1 MHGAGLCPPACPSHP
16 LRPYSSELGCLCLL
30 PQTDRV
36 FLWPL
41 ACPGSFPQRG
51 LEGPGQRV
59 SPWPPEK
66 TADWGLPQEACG
78 PRAQPPGNKALFQG
92 CHGSVRG
99 CGGTLS
105 RAGPARRRGAQLYLE
120 PFELTFNVHFQTGE
134 HGLVLACQVLE
145 SAETTAT
152 ATPSAQSPAPA
163 SLAQLPPAQGQGWV
177 RYREENSSKS
187 DRRSQMRRPV
197 RAALDE

>member
-66 TADWGLPQEACG
+66 TADWGLPQEAWG
-78 PRAQPPGNKALFQG
+78 QPDTGLSVCEDWWRCPTFSHRPLVPEHSSRTREAWGSL
-92 CHGSVRG
+92 CHL
-99 CGGTLS
+99 CW
-105 RAGPARRRGAQLYLE
+105 APPPARGPKLL
-120 PFELTFNVHFQTGE
+120 
-134 HGLVLACQVLE
+134 
-145 SAETTAT
+145 TAT
-152 ATPSAQSPAPA
+152 SSRI
-163 SLAQLPPAQGQGWV
+163 SLSTSSLECSWV
-177 RYREENSSKS
+177 VQRNDGSS
-187 DRRSQMRRPV
+187 
-197 RAALDE
+197 LF